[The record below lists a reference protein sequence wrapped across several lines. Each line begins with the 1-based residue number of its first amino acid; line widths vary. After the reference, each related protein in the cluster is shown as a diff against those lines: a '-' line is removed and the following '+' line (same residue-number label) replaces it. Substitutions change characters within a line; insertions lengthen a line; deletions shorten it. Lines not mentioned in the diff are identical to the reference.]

1 MGEEILEGVFGA
13 DLRKRE
19 VSGRPKMSYMEVMQF
34 MMDLKCESDNI
45 CYIYMIHDNYMMY
58 DMMMNK
64 LYFSTLPFSS
74 TNPYSLIGYHLCW
87 G

>member
-45 CYIYMIHDNYMMY
+45 CSIYIYD
-58 DMMMNK
+58 
-64 LYFSTLPFSS
+64 S
-74 TNPYSLIGYHLCW
+74 
-87 G
+87 